1 MKNLFTVIT
10 VCKNSEQTIARTIS
24 SVINQTYSNLELIIV
39 DGKSTDSTL
48 EIISSFK
55 DERIRLICEPD
66 SGIYNA
72 MNKGISQARG
82 SIISILNSDDFYS
95 PDALEYVNNEFLNN
109 SSIGI
114 LCADVYIIHKSG
126 SVSIMKARVD
136 KLKDEMVPHP
146 GVFMRKDAQNINI
159 EFREDLRI
167 AADYDLLLRNYS
179 NGVKIER
186 FKVPI
191 AFYSEG
197 GFSDSPAN
205 RMWSTYETLEVQRAN
220 FPTGVSLQR
229 MRFLWNTIGTVI
241 KRDQKLKMLH
251 TLLVLARDRRFF

>member
-146 GVFMRKDAQNINI
+146 GVFIRKSVQNIDYLFKEN
-159 EFREDLRI
+159 LRI
-167 AADYDLLLRNYS
+167 AADYDVLLRNYAK
-179 NGVKIER
+179 GVKMER
-186 FKVPI
+186 FKTPI

-205 RMWSTYETLEVQRAN
+205 RIWSAYETFVVQHSH
-220 FPTGVSLQR
+220 FPKEFCHQ
-229 MRFLWNTIGTVI
+229 MIRFLWNIIGTIV
-241 KRDQKLKMLH
+241 KRDHKLKMLQ
-251 TLLVLARDRRFF
+251 TSLIILRSRRLF